1 MQRIKIARAVVVV
14 FSLLAVIAIGTTGC
28 DTTTIVHQTVIVS
41 ATTSSTV
48 PGVTPTS
55 ATASHSP
62 TPPPGIWCLVKVG
75 QMPLVP
81 ACEIFPSEPRVY
93 TPPQSAT
100 ILAGRSVGP
109 EIGNGASTT
118 VTEHMNSPWAADV
131 DCATNDNSTSG
142 MVRIFMVAHTTTGDF
157 YSWGDQS
164 CGPPTAPS
172 FGYEYFREATVT
184 VTLTIQPLT
193 GNLVYWQ
200 AQLMQL

>member
-1 MQRIKIARAVVVV
+1 
-14 FSLLAVIAIGTTGC
+14 
-28 DTTTIVHQTVIVS
+28 
-41 ATTSSTV
+41 
-48 PGVTPTS
+48 
-55 ATASHSP
+55 
-62 TPPPGIWCLVKVG
+62 
-75 QMPLVP
+75 
-81 ACEIFPSEPRVY
+81 
-93 TPPQSAT
+93 
-100 ILAGRSVGP
+100 
-109 EIGNGASTT
+109 
-118 VTEHMNSPWAADV
+118 
-131 DCATNDNSTSG
+131 